1 MPRKDHWDA
10 VYTIKSSDEVSWYEV
25 DPTISLDLIQ
35 QVSPPPK
42 SVIDVGGGQSSLVDR
57 LLDIGIGKVA
67 VLDISNVALDRTK
80 ERLGGRAANVEWIE
94 ADVTSISNVGTFDL
108 WHDRAVFHFLTEPK
122 DREAYMELAVKSIPA
137 GGHLIIGAFAIDGP
151 DKCSGLPVC
160 RYDADSMAS
169 TFGNRFMLVSSQNH
183 VHATPWG
190 KEQHFFFGVFQ
201 RA

>member
-10 VYTIKSSDEVSWYEV
+10 VYTTKANDEVSWFEV
-25 DPTISLDLIQ
+25 DPTISLDLIE

-42 SVIDVGGGQSSLVDR
+42 SVIDVGGGQSFLVDR
-57 LLDIGIGKVA
+57 LLDTGIDQVA

-80 ERLGGRAANVEWIE
+80 ERLGERAASIEWIE
-94 ADVTSISNVGTFDL
+94 GDVTSISDVGTFDL

-122 DREAYMELAVKSIPA
+122 DREAYLKLAAKSIPL
-137 GGHLIIGAFAIDGP
+137 GGHMIIGTFAPDGP
-151 DKCSGLPVC
+151 EKCSGLPVC

-169 TFGNRFMLVSSQNH
+169 TLGEKFSLIECLNYL
-183 VHATPWG
+183 HATPWG

-201 RA
+201 RV

>member
-1 MPRKDHWDA
+1 MPRKEHWDA
-10 VYTIKSSDEVSWYEV
+10 VYTTKANDEVSWFEA

-42 SVIDVGGGQSSLVDR
+42 SIIDVGGGQSFLVDR
-57 LLDIGIGKVA
+57 LLDSGIGKIA

-80 ERLGGRAANVEWIE
+80 ERLGERASQVEWIE
-94 ADVTSISNVGTFDL
+94 ADVTSISDVGTFDL

-122 DREAYMELAVKSIPA
+122 DRESYLKLAAKSIPV
-137 GGHLIIGAFAIDGP
+137 GGHLIIGTFATDGP

-160 RYDADSMAS
+160 RYDAESMAS
-169 TFGNRFMLVSSQNH
+169 ALGSRFMLVSSQNYLH
-183 VHATPWG
+183 TTPWG

-201 RA
+201 RV

>member
-10 VYTIKSSDEVSWYEV
+10 VYTTKSSDEVSWYEV
-25 DPTISLDLIQ
+25 DPSLSLNLIQ
-35 QVSPPPK
+35 QVSPTPN
-42 SVIDVGGGQSSLVDR
+42 SVIDVGGGQSLLVDR

-122 DREAYMELAVKSIPA
+122 DREAYVELAVKSIPV
-137 GGHLIIGAFAIDGP
+137 GGHLVIGTFATDGP
-151 DKCSGLPVC
+151 EKCSGLPVC

-169 TFGNRFMLVSSQNH
+169 TLGNRFMLVSGHNH
-183 VHATPWG
+183 VHETPSG

-201 RA
+201 RV

>member
-1 MPRKDHWDA
+1 MPRKDHWEA
-10 VYTIKSSDEVSWYEV
+10 VYTTKSSDEVSWYEV
-25 DPTISLDLIQ
+25 DPSLSLNLIQ
-35 QVSPPPK
+35 QVSPTPN
-42 SVIDVGGGQSSLVDR
+42 SVIDVGGGQSLLVDR

-80 ERLGGRAANVEWIE
+80 DRLGGRAANVEWIE

-122 DREAYMELAVKSIPA
+122 DREAYVELAVKSIPVR
-137 GGHLIIGAFAIDGP
+137 GHLIIGTFATDGP
-151 DKCSGLPVC
+151 EKCSGLPVC

-169 TFGNRFMLVSSQNH
+169 TLGNRFMLVSSQNH

-201 RA
+201 RV

>member
-1 MPRKDHWDA
+1 MPRKEHWDA
-10 VYTIKSSDEVSWYEV
+10 VYATKSNDEVSWFEA
-25 DPTISLDLIQ
+25 DPTLSLNLIQ
-35 QVSPPPK
+35 QVSPTPN
-42 SVIDVGGGQSSLVDR
+42 SVIDVGGGQSLLVDR

-80 ERLGGRAANVEWIE
+80 ERLGSRAANVERIE

-122 DREAYMELAVKSIPA
+122 DREAYVELAVKSIPV
-137 GGHLIIGAFAIDGP
+137 GGHLIIGTFATDGP
-151 DKCSGLPVC
+151 EKCSGLPVC

-169 TFGNRFMLVSSQNH
+169 TLGNRFMLVSSHNH

-201 RA
+201 RV

>member
-10 VYTIKSSDEVSWYEV
+10 VYTTKSGDEVSWYEV
-25 DPTISLDLIQ
+25 DPSLSLHLIR
-35 QVSPPPK
+35 QVSPTPN

-67 VLDISNVALDRTK
+67 VLDISAVAISRTK
-80 ERLGGRAANVEWIE
+80 ERLGERASQVEWIE
-94 ADVTSISNVGTFDL
+94 ADLTSISNVGTFDL
-108 WHDRAVFHFLTEPK
+108 WHDRAVFHFLTEPM
-122 DREAYMELAVKSIPA
+122 DREAYVGLAIKSIPV
-137 GGHLIIGAFAIDGP
+137 GGHLIIGTFATDGP
-151 DKCSGLPVC
+151 EKCSGLPVC

-169 TFGNRFMLVSSQNH
+169 TLGNRFMLVSSHNH

-201 RA
+201 RV

>member
-10 VYTIKSSDEVSWYEV
+10 VYTTKSSDEVSWYEV
-25 DPTISLDLIQ
+25 DPSLSLNLIQ
-35 QVSPPPK
+35 QVSPTPN
-42 SVIDVGGGQSSLVDR
+42 SVIDVGGGQSLLVDR

-94 ADVTSISNVGTFDL
+94 ADVTTISDVGTFDL

-122 DREAYMELAVKSIPA
+122 DREAYVELAVKSIPA
-137 GGHLIIGAFAIDGP
+137 GGHLIIGTFATDGP
-151 DKCSGLPVC
+151 EKCSGLPVC

-169 TFGNRFMLVSSQNH
+169 TLGNRFMLVSSQNH

-201 RA
+201 RV

>member
-10 VYTIKSSDEVSWYEV
+10 VYTTKSSDEVSWYES
-25 DPTISLDLIQ
+25 DPTITLDLIQ

-42 SVIDVGGGQSSLVDR
+42 SVIDVGGGQSFLVDR
-57 LLDIGIGKVA
+57 LLDSGINKVA
-67 VLDISNVALDRTK
+67 ILDISNVALARTK
-80 ERLGGRAANVEWIE
+80 ERIGERAASVEWIE

-122 DREAYMELAVKSIPA
+122 DRESYLKLASKSIPV
-137 GGHLIIGAFAIDGP
+137 GGYMIIGTFATDGP

-160 RYDADSMAS
+160 RYDAESMAS
-169 TFGNRFMLVSSQNH
+169 TLGDRFSLIESQNYLH
-183 VHATPWG
+183 TTPWG

-201 RA
+201 RV